1 MHLQRIYLTHFK
13 NYESEKSQFS
23 PKVNCI
29 VGLNGMGKTNLLDAI
44 YYLCMCKSQFGTADR
59 LVVQQGE
66 EFFRL
71 EGHFQKE
78 DKNFKVAAKVIPRQR
93 KEIELNGVIHQKLAD
108 HIGLFPVVMITP
120 YDIDLG
126 MEGSEIRR
134 RFLDNSLAQID
145 TAYLSALLAYN
156 RILRQRNAALKSFP
170 PHQAN
175 HTLLDSLDEQLLATG
190 NLIHQTR
197 VSFVKDLIPIFT
209 AYYQEIANGQE
220 VVDCVYKSSLLEQP
234 LEQSLKE
241 SRDKDI
247 LLQRSTV
254 GIHKDDLQ
262 FLIKGH
268 PLKKFASQGQLKSFI
283 LALKLAQYELVKN
296 NSHSL
301 PLLLLDDIFDKL
313 DQHRVR
319 QLIQL
324 LFQKEFG
331 QIFFTD
337 TQKDRLVKIIEPF
350 GVEICQLVIE
360 NGLVV
365 KNEE

>member
-1 MHLQRIYLTHFK
+1 
-13 NYESEKSQFS
+13 
-23 PKVNCI
+23 
-29 VGLNGMGKTNLLDAI
+29 
-44 YYLCMCKSQFGTADR
+44 MCKSQFGTTDR
-59 LVVQQGE
+59 LVVQQGM

-71 EGHFQKE
+71 EGQFQKE
-78 DKNFKVAAKVIPRQR
+78 DKSYKVVAKVIPRQR
-93 KEIELNGVIHQKLAD
+93 KEIELNGVIHPKLAD

-145 TAYLSALLAYN
+145 ATYLTALLSYN

-170 PHQAN
+170 PYQAN
-175 HTLLDSLDEQLLATG
+175 HTLLDSLDEQLVTPG
-190 NLIHQTR
+190 TLIHQKR
-197 VSFVKDLIPIFT
+197 AAFVKELIPIFT
-209 AYYQEIANGQE
+209 AYYQEIASGQE
-220 VVDCVYKSSLLEQP
+220 VVDSLYKSTLLELP
-234 LEQSLKE
+234 LSQSLKE
-241 SRDKDI
+241 NREKDI

-262 FLIKGH
+262 FLIKGY

-283 LALKLAQYELVKN
+283 LALKLAQYEIVKN
-296 NSHSL
+296 NSRSL

-313 DQHRVR
+313 DQQRVQ

-324 LFQKEFG
+324 LFRKEFG

-350 GVEICQLVIE
+350 GVEICQLEIADGAVSE
-360 NGLVV
+360 LC
-365 KNEE
+365 